1 MTGENPRNEKNIFFS
16 QNQLCFIPLASS
28 RCTDS
33 SGIKHSW
40 FGEKKKFRPF
50 SPILGFHK
58 WFVVTK
64 KSKKASRAY
73 KKRLDELN
81 TMVPLV
87 SLSDNHVMRYWQ
99 KTVFENRHSLHVT
112 GETTRNE
119 QKQFFSPNQLCF
131 IPLAWSGCTDSSGI
145 KHSWFGEKKNFRPFL
160 VYSPVKVVTQ

>member
-1 MTGENPRNEKNIFFS
+1 MLYTTGISALRRSQWYKEKLIWREIFFS
-16 QNQLCFIPLASS
+16 SI
-28 RCTDS
+28 
-33 SGIKHSW
+33 
-40 FGEKKKFRPF
+40 

-119 QKQFFSPNQLCF
+119 QKIFFSPNQLCF
-131 IPLAWSGCTDSSGI
+131 IPLASSRCTDSSGI

>member
-1 MTGENPRNEKNIFFS
+1 M
-16 QNQLCFIPLASS
+16 ASS
-28 RCTDS
+28 QCTDS

-131 IPLAWSGCTDSSGI
+131 IPLASSRCTDSSGI
-145 KHSWFGEKKNFRPFL
+145 KHSWFGEKKKFRPFL